1 MSPISLVSTTSR
13 KVMTLT
19 ILIKEFCR
27 LGVQIMEFSQFF
39 SILKELVLK
48 FMKVFTQQP
57 PEFHSLL
64 SQILCNSPKDTE
76 LDTLPLIPLRDG
88 RWVRQVDGQCHFG
101 TDDAR
106 LLQKLSEGVDDLRI
120 VDATASRDPIRRKL
134 FTRLGV
140 KDLNNTEACRL
151 ITVPLC
157 PFSLPNS
164 NA

>member
-1 MSPISLVSTTSR
+1 MSPISLVNTTSR

-27 LGVQIMEFSQFF
+27 LGIQITEFSQFF

-57 PEFHSLL
+57 PEFHPLL

-88 RWVRQVDGQCHFG
+88 RWIRQVDGQCHFG

-120 VDATASRDPIRRKL
+120 ADATVSRDPIRRKL

-151 ITVPLC
+151 IIVRLC
-157 PFSLPNS
+157 PFSLLNS